1 MVRLLIVETIGTWA
15 TPDRRRIAAII
26 ESTVGMD
33 NILVSALKQYI
44 EHRLFAPEHLI
55 CNIRPEQSSITQEEP
70 GYNPGNFRS
79 PIVTL

>member
-1 MVRLLIVETIGTWA
+1 
-15 TPDRRRIAAII
+15 
-26 ESTVGMD
+26 MD